1 RMNWGT
7 KMAEDDMDLDQ
18 LFAKARQTR
27 TDLPDDLAVRIV
39 TDAEKV
45 RLDRLKPAA
54 SSRRSVWAR
63 MLDGI
68 GGWQSKGGLAAA
80 SAAGVWIGFSAPDFL
95 PDPAAIIYPQ
105 ESSFVVADL
114 GLDTTFLEDAE

>member
-1 RMNWGT
+1 MNWGT

-27 TDLPDDLAVRIV
+27 PDLPDDLAVRIV

-68 GGWQSKGGLAAA
+68 GGWQSMGGLAAA